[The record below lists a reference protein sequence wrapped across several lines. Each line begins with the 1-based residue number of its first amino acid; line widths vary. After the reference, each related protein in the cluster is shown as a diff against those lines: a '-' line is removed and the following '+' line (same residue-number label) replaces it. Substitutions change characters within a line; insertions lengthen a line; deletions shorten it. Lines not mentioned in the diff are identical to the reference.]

1 MLRHDRQGRQGRR
14 VRSVPE
20 DLRERRGEKRR
31 EQRVQGR
38 PECLGTPMSRPAVGF
53 FDREIE
59 DYEGFLSDPATP
71 AIARELT
78 LREAPVKMDPSPS
91 TAADVRGA

>member
-1 MLRHDRQGRQGRR
+1 
-14 VRSVPE
+14 
-20 DLRERRGEKRR
+20 
-31 EQRVQGR
+31 
-38 PECLGTPMSRPAVGF
+38 MSRPAVGF